1 VCGSFAQLAL
11 IPKGRT
17 TQAQPRRATNVKT
30 FLTSSEQDPALRASR
45 SLRSATIGNS
55 GGAGPALASSM
66 PMTAA
71 GLEQAIREAGRARA
85 RVLETMTTSEIIE
98 IVAAAATA
106 WTQPH
111 YTPRIRL
118 LPTLARDLGL
128 PRALLERGL
137 DSIFGVI
144 TEDAL
149 HRFVRGEVDPPE
161 ALERA
166 VEIAGG
172 RRARLLGP
180 RVVFHSLAGNIPGL
194 SIPPIVAALLAR
206 SIAVIRD
213 SRRQPWLTA
222 AFVSTLGEFSRDL
235 ASMIVPATWRA
246 GDMGMEKLIFELAHR
261 VELSGS
267 DSTMRSIVSRHPR
280 RPIVTRGS
288 RLSIGVVPRESDT
301 DHWHEGFAT
310 DIVQY
315 EGLGCLT
322 PHVIF
327 VEGAEKRAARL
338 ARLLG
343 IQMTRYE
350 ALHPRLP
357 RDVSSEARRR
367 AFLDACEMVTLREN
381 GGILLRGRG
390 DAWVVHYRPLAPA
403 APGPGLRSVVVASVG
418 SRAEL
423 HARLRDAELPLAGVG
438 LGLDP
443 RHRAYED
450 LAGMFEQLGATWICA
465 PGEMQRPPIEW
476 AQDGHRRLAD
486 LLEWR
491 TVEETA

>member
-1 VCGSFAQLAL
+1 M
-11 IPKGRT
+11 KT
-17 TQAQPRRATNVKT
+17 TFSTGEMEGGARRSIRAASIEQ
-30 FLTSSEQDPALRASR
+30 SSDHF
-45 SLRSATIGNS
+45 S
-55 GGAGPALASSM
+55 GGGGASAS
-66 PMTAA
+66 TAA
-71 GLEQAIREAGRARA
+71 ELERAVREAGRART
-85 RVLETMTTSEIIE
+85 RVLEAMTTAEIIE

-111 YTPRIRL
+111 YTPRMRL
-118 LPTLARDLGL
+118 VPLLARDLRL

-137 DSIFGVI
+137 EAIFGVL
-144 TEDAL
+144 TEEAL
-149 HRFVRGEVDPPE
+149 HRFVNGEVEHPE

-166 VEIAGG
+166 IDCGGG

-194 SIPPIVAALLAR
+194 SIPPIAASLLAR
-206 SIAVIRD
+206 SICVVRD
-213 SRRQPWLTA
+213 SQRQPWLTA
-222 AFVSTLGEFSRDL
+222 AFVSTLGEFSKDL
-235 ASMIVPATWRA
+235 ASMVVPATWRA

-288 RLSIGVVPRESDT
+288 RISVGVVPRESDT
-301 DHWHEGFAT
+301 DHWHEGFAA
-310 DIVQY
+310 DVVQY

-343 IQMTRYE
+343 IQLTRYE
-350 ALHPRLP
+350 ALYPRLP
-357 RDVSSEARRR
+357 RDIPTETRRR
-367 AFLDACEMVTLREN
+367 AFLDACEMVTMREN

-390 DAWVVHYRPLAPA
+390 DAWIVHYRPLAPA
-403 APGPGLRSVVVASVG
+403 APGPGLRSVVVASVAN
-418 SRAEL
+418 RTEL
-423 HARLRDAELPLAGVG
+423 VERLREAQLPLAGVG

-443 RHRAYED
+443 RHRAHDD
-450 LAGMFEQLGATWICA
+450 LAGMLEQLGATWICA
-465 PGEMQRPPIEW
+465 PGQMQRPPIEW

-491 TVEETA
+491 TVEETT